1 MLSCARPRLP
11 FLRPCAS
18 SAPQRGS
25 PARPPS
31 REPSTRPDQ
40 PRIYQ
45 PVCSP
50 CGVVTAEPRCCCG
63 INQGGLQ
70 SRPAAPLASLWQR
83 TRVVPTCGS
92 PPHRGVPPAVPR
104 HRTAGSACQ
113 SGEDTGWRHAVAAIF
128 ISSHLPPQPAV
139 LASLPQLARAGSC
152 PLVPPCPINWVPAAP
167 SPRQSQPPLTGADG
181 CKAWSTAPP
190 KHPLLRWA
198 AMQNDA
204 SPAHPTQLPCHPW
217 GQGVRHRAPSAP
229 AVPSCWRGVP
239 RRAMPSCA
247 EPCRATPP
255 HNPAIVPAATASA
268 GSCHLQPLSAALQ
281 PTGAHAPAQR
291 RAPGT
296 AAMPAGTGLSPHRL
310 PSRDP
315 RTSSLWGAWLI
326 CT

>member
-31 REPSTRPDQ
+31 REPSTGPDQ
-40 PRIYQ
+40 PGIYQ
-45 PVCSP
+45 PARSP

-63 INQGGLQ
+63 INRGGLQ

-92 PPHRGVPPAVPR
+92 PPHRGVRPAVPR
-104 HRTAGSACQ
+104 HRTAGSVCQ

-190 KHPLLRWA
+190 KHPLLRWV

-217 GQGVRHRAPSAP
+217 GQGVRHRAPSQPQRCP
-229 AVPSCWRGVP
+229 AAGAGCR
-239 RRAMPSCA
+239 A
-247 EPCRATPP
+247 EPCRVVPSRAERRHRTIPP
-255 HNPAIVPAATASA
+255 LSQPPLPPPAPAICNRSALPSSPPGPMLPRSGGHRAPLPCQLGRVCPHTAS
-268 GSCHLQPLSAALQ
+268 P
-281 PTGAHAPAQR
+281 
-291 RAPGT
+291 PGT
-296 AAMPAGTGLSPHRL
+296 PGP
-310 PSRDP
+310 P
-315 RTSSLWGAWLI
+315 RCGVPG
-326 CT
+326 